1 MFMPNVVNTKNDTY
15 YSILGISN
23 KASADEIKKAYRK
36 LSLDYHPDRNN
47 NNPEKAEI
55 YKKITAAYNI
65 LSNEHERT
73 KYDFS
78 LTHGSLGIDMDPAF
92 FMNMFMN
99 PMDAQTILNELT
111 NLNCSTMSFG
121 KPTAMGGDPFASLPF
136 GRSFKIN
143 KPDCLNGFSKFEYN
157 SKPKT
162 ISTSISI
169 TLLDSYKGH
178 KYPLTITRWII
189 EADIKQEQNETI
201 YINIPKGIDNNEI
214 ITIKNKG
221 NKISDTNQG
230 DIEIKINI
238 NNETCFERN
247 GIDLIFKKSI
257 TLKESFC
264 GFSFD
269 LPYIDGREFKINN
282 EAGNVIPQDFRKI
295 IPKLGMERD
304 GEHGNLIIIFDI
316 IYPKNLSNKQIE
328 QLKEIL

>member
-1 MFMPNVVNTKNDTY
+1 MFMPNVINAEKDTHY
-15 YSILGISN
+15 TILGISN
-23 KASADEIKKAYRK
+23 KASTEEMKQAYRK
-36 LSLDYHPDRNN
+36 LSLKYHPDRNN
-47 NNPEKAEI
+47 NNREMSEI

-65 LSNEHERT
+65 LSNENERE

-78 LTHGSLGIDMDPAF
+78 LTHGALGIDIDSTS

-99 PMDAQTILNELT
+99 PMNAQTLLNELT
-111 NLNCSTMSFG
+111 AIPFGQNMS
-121 KPTAMGGDPFASLPF
+121 MGAESFAGLPF
-136 GRSFKIN
+136 RSSFKIN
-143 KPDCLNGFSKFEYN
+143 KPNCLDGFSKFEYN
-157 SKPKT
+157 SKPQT
-162 ISTSISI
+162 IYTSISI
-169 TLLDSYKGH
+169 TLLDAYGGH

-189 EADIKQEQNETI
+189 EADIKQEQTETI
-201 YINIPKGIDNNEI
+201 YVNIPKGIDDNEI

-221 NKISDTNQG
+221 NKISDTNKG
-230 DIEIKINI
+230 DIEVKINI
-238 NNETCFERN
+238 NNDMGFERN

-304 GEHGNLIIIFDI
+304 GEHGNLIIIFNI
-316 IYPKNLSNKQIE
+316 IYPKKLSSKQIE
-328 QLKEIL
+328 KLKEIL